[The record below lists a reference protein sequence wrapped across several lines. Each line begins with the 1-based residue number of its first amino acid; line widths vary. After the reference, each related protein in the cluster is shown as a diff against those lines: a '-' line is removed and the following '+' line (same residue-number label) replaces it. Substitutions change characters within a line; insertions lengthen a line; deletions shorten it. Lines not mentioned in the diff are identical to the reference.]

1 MPRETLDRQMHHLQ
15 DEVLLLGSMVEQA
28 TMKSMDAL
36 KNHDLKSARQL
47 YDHDRVI
54 NEKRYAIENA
64 IMIIMATQQP
74 MAHDLRELAAFL
86 EVTGELERMGD
97 YAKGICK
104 VTLFLA
110 DTPIPIPLHDLDRMA
125 ELGLAMLHDALGAF
139 IAENASAANQIPR
152 RDDEVDELYIR
163 VYHSLIS
170 AMMANPEIIDNANHL
185 MWVAHN
191 LERLADRVSNICER
205 TVFVATGELLELES
219 PDDEEEGE
227 EDSN

>member
-28 TMKSMDAL
+28 TMKAMDAL
-36 KNHDLKSARQL
+36 KNRDLKSARQL
-47 YDHDRVI
+47 YNHDRVI
-54 NEKRYAIENA
+54 NDKRYAIENA
-64 IMIIMATQQP
+64 ILILMATQQP

-104 VTLFLA
+104 VTMLLE
-110 DTPIPIPLHDLDRMA
+110 DVQLPIPLVDLNHMA
-125 ELGLAMLHDALGAF
+125 ELGVGMLHDALGAF
-139 IAENASAANQIPR
+139 ISENALQASQIPQ
-152 RDDEVDELYIR
+152 RDDEVDELYNR
-163 VYHSLIS
+163 VYHSLVS
-170 AMMANPEIIDNANHL
+170 AMIANPEIIDHANHL

-205 TVFVATGELLELES
+205 TVFIATGELLELAPAEEE
-219 PDDEEEGE
+219 DEEEEG
-227 EDSN
+227 S